1 MYRSTSRDS
10 RPGGRAS
17 RVISTR
23 LHPPCRSLGRPSV
36 PVVEQPDWVGPVAQ
50 LDRATDSCPQPG
62 AHQGFPETPTCS
74 SGPHRAA
81 RTIPRVDVCGLAA
94 GAGSEPLHEMGAA
107 GCASEALRVHLHNRS
122 ASRPAGS
129 PPSALLSGPGGGQ
142 PLESGT
148 VGGVPRA
155 ESLGQRPAR
164 VVSAGCNRGSR
175 PADHPRLHS
184 QPAICSTSPAAAPT
198 QGDGRSNDPT
208 KCKRADRLAAR
219 AGGAVDSEDARAA
232 GSTSTTW
239 RQPGRHRAGE
249 AHAFYDVGTDNA
261 SQVPAHSSGRRT
273 VPILHRSAPAVRRS
287 AGYRR
292 AA

>member
-107 GCASEALRVHLHNRS
+107 GCASEALRVRLHNRS

-129 PPSALLSGPGGGQ
+129 PPSALLSGPGGGH
-142 PLESGT
+142 PHFPT
-148 VGGVPRA
+148 V
-155 ESLGQRPAR
+155 
-164 VVSAGCNRGSR
+164 
-175 PADHPRLHS
+175 
-184 QPAICSTSPAAAPT
+184 QPATRPTSPAAPPT
-198 QGDGRSNDPT
+198 QGDGRTTNPT
-208 KCKRADRLAAR
+208 QSTRADRPAAR
-219 AGGAVDSEDARAA
+219 AGGAVDPEDARAA

-239 RQPGRHRAGE
+239 RQPGRHRGAATDPRTLSPVAVSPASPARGRKWTLLLYRSRTGNATARARRISLLIGTGALGTAG
-249 AHAFYDVGTDNA
+249 
-261 SQVPAHSSGRRT
+261 
-273 VPILHRSAPAVRRS
+273 
-287 AGYRR
+287 R